1 MSVYEAVINNLSDYQ
16 KLADLCDSFTDLK
29 EYIKKEQNIK
39 VDLK

>member
-16 KLADLCDSFTDLK
+16 KLAEFCDSFADLK
-29 EYIKKEQNIK
+29 EYIKKEQNVK